1 MSIMPPLLR
10 QYSLYNEQEFSDDE
24 IVFDDSDNSSVEST
38 LTVNELLSFENDY
51 IHENGEIVIGSY
63 YLIKNTKYG
72 LPIDYKWLLYLSV
85 SFKNFLDY
93 EYNEIYNYLKG
104 SYPRNNL
111 RIGILKVVYKYEP
124 EDDDNTYYSTVVDKT
139 IWIKLI
145 QRTWKKI
152 IRERK
157 EIFRRRIISSSL
169 MHREVMG
176 RWPTELYYLPT
187 LKGCLYK
194 LKNTV

>member
-85 SFKNFLDY
+85 SFQNFLDY

-169 MHREVMG
+169 MHRETMG
-176 RWPTELYYLPT
+176 TWPRELYYLPT

>member
-24 IVFDDSDNSSVEST
+24 IVFDDSDNSSEEST
-38 LTVNELLSFENDY
+38 QTVNELLSIENDY
-51 IHENGEIVIGSY
+51 IHENGEMVIGSY

-72 LPIDYKWLLYLSV
+72 LHIDYKWLLYLSV
-85 SFKNFLDY
+85 SFQNFLNY

-104 SYPRNNL
+104 SYPRNNI

-124 EDDDNTYYSTVVDKT
+124 EDDDNIYYSTVVDKT

-152 IRERK
+152 MRERK
-157 EIFRRRIISSSL
+157 EIFRRRIVCSSL
-169 MHREVMG
+169 MHRETTG
-176 RWPTELYYLPT
+176 TWPTELYYLPT

-194 LKNTV
+194 LKNSV